1 MQKNDEKKNSLHPA
15 TNGGHHF
22 IFSPENPVAEPKIKR
37 SPEDILSMV
46 RSWGETV
53 EDVHGHYG
61 SPERSFIIHDPK
73 NIDKLHNLVA
83 NLGQE
88 SSIHSNGGNHE
99 MHYYHGPNANKVRTG
114 KGTQVFENKPEDFYT
129 KVTNHNGE
137 HSFFSHNFDWSPRGL
152 KDKINKKETSNA
164 IYEAICK
171 GNVERFNFQEYWN
184 LVLGDH
190 NNTLL
195 SKSLKIRT
203 EGRVFVS
210 MDGDNIGASVQR
222 AAMAD
227 DLETIIN
234 QSNIIS
240 EGQKLVRQWAKSK
253 DADIYLDGG
262 DDISFTLPKDCVD
275 DLDDLRRAY
284 KSKTGFTVTIGLGD
298 TISRAGHAMLYG
310 KVKGKN
316 QVNEWSPE
324 IDKKLK
330 EISQDLTPEEKLADH
345 GLIGDKIPGGLADK
359 KSKKD
364 FDQKQLK
371 VGIKIESEHTSD
383 PAIAEEIAMDHLTE
397 DKDYYKKLQELEK
410 AVAPPKKPGE
420 VSPDGRYVSK
430 HHRGAGVQA
439 WHYNPQLAADYDSFI
454 DKNKQS
460 FVAKHPPEHQQVV
473 SDFIDSVRGDF
484 NRHFVIGKDQRG
496 GTEKIRARH
505 LRGLM
510 RGDSNYEIKVHG
522 PDRLSFVAH
531 ERHGSQPNKSS
542 VWNFNIKKPQVNTGS
557 ADKGYKTATGGH
569 YVSKSEG
576 NSVVSSSGWS
586 RNRSLENDQRAVYGI
601 SELVQYR
608 RYNGVSKGSPSLI
621 KASQDDKKI
630 GLVHY
635 SKHPELDSIDPA
647 HMGSGIGSRGR
658 ESKYG
663 RPGVE
668 RSYFYKEGTDPEP
681 MVVSASK
688 ARYISSLEPYQ
699 SIYDIGSDP
708 DGIYKKLKESGKTMN
723 PGIVTSDE
731 YLQAVKDAGH
741 HGFHNPSSQLPNVVA
756 LFYKHPVKEDKTFNK
771 SEENLNFIKNEDLNE
786 ESVMRSGKVIYD
798 KINGWDLDAL
808 HKSKNVR
815 EQRKKVFGTSSSPSP
830 KSKQREKQMRHIQE
844 KLTDRYQGKVPVRK
858 TPGKLNAQGKFI
870 DKPNWKTGYLEYQD
884 NPDAA
889 IHEAGHFEQIPE
901 GSTMEEHQGYMDRRF
916 GEINRDYGYLKAKQT
931 QDEIQPQAAEN
942 PIRRRLGL
950 PANTTEV
957 YITEPGQKRGRRP
970 EPGEEIPRAVDT
982 GDLMAVRGKKG
993 GKEVFLRR
1001 QSRLLSDENRER
1013 MERIDTGELVYDPDL
1028 GWVEGTSPDARI
1040 NQKARLGAKEY
1051 FKRRLKQI
1059 REEKERQ
1066 MEEEPLA
1073 SSFDEKIKKLKEKYS
1088 PKQETSID
1096 GRVRQIKE
1104 QFKAKQDELKNKP
1117 MKTKI
1122 AQQSM
1127 QKNDEDIP
1135 NWKVKVKRIK
1145 TQEPQQKNIPDIDI
1159 TPKKTKTVTKQPTSA
1174 PSLDYSKM
1182 KAPKPPSAVEQSKQ
1196 ARKAKAIANAQ
1207 KAREELSQWKAD
1219 KEKQQAGAPKVPK
1232 EEKPS
1237 ATNKMLNY
1245 FKTKLKKP

>member
-1 MQKNDEKKNSLHPA
+1 MQKSDEKKNTLHPA

-37 SPEDILSMV
+37 TPEDILSLV
-46 RSWGETV
+46 RSWGEKV
-53 EDVHGHYG
+53 EDVQGHYG
-61 SPERSFIIHDPK
+61 SPERSFIVHDPK
-73 NIDKLHNLVA
+73 NVDKLHNLA
-83 NLGQE
+83 ATLGQE
-88 SSIHSNGGNHE
+88 SAIHSNGNSHE
-99 MHYYHGPNANKVRTG
+99 MHYYHGPNANKVRVG

-129 KVTNHNGE
+129 KITNHNGE

-171 GNVERFNFQEYWN
+171 GKIERFSFQEYWD

-190 NNTLL
+190 NNTSL

-203 EGRVFVS
+203 EDRVFVS

-227 DLETIIN
+227 DLETIVN
-234 QSNIIS
+234 QSNVIS

-262 DDISFTLPKDCVD
+262 DDISFTLPKDCVR

-330 EISQDLTPEEKLADH
+330 EISQELTPEEKLADH
-345 GLIGDKIPGGLADK
+345 GLIGG
-359 KSKKD
+359 
-364 FDQKQLK
+364 
-371 VGIKIESEHTSD
+371 V
-383 PAIAEEIAMDHLTE
+383 
-397 DKDYYKKLQELEK
+397 LQELEK

-439 WHYNPQLAADYDSFI
+439 WHYSPQLASDYDSFI

-460 FVAKHPPEHQQVV
+460 FVSKHPPEHQQVV

-505 LRGLM
+505 LRGLL
-510 RGDSNYEIKVHG
+510 RGDGNYEIRVHG

-531 ERHGSQPNKSS
+531 ERHGSQSNKSS
-542 VWNFNIKKPQVNTGS
+542 VWNFNIKKPQENFGGT
-557 ADKGYKTATGGH
+557 DKGYKTATGGH
-569 YVSKSEG
+569 YVSKSESDTTIPG
-576 NSVVSSSGWS
+576 SSRS
-586 RNRSLENDQRAVYGI
+586 RSRSLEDDQGTIYGV

-608 RYNGVSKGSPSLI
+608 RYNGVSRGSRSLA
-621 KASQDDKKI
+621 KASQDDKRI

-635 SKHPELDSIDPA
+635 SKHPGLDSIDPA

-688 ARYISSLEPYQ
+688 ARYTSSVEPHQ

-708 DGIYKKLKESGKTMN
+708 DGIFKKLKESGKTMN

-731 YLQAVKDAGH
+731 YLQGVKDAGH
-741 HGFHNPSSQLPNVVA
+741 HGFHNPSSALPNVVA
-756 LFYKHPVKEDKTFNK
+756 LFYKHPVKEDKAFNK
-771 SEENLNFIKNEDLNE
+771 SEENLNFKKSDGLSK
-786 ESVMRSGKVIYD
+786 ESLMGSGKVIYD
-798 KINGWDLDAL
+798 KTNGWDLDAL
-808 HKSKNVR
+808 NKSKNVR
-815 EQRKKVFGTSSSPSP
+815 KQRKKVFGTSASPSP

-844 KLTDRYQGKVPVRK
+844 KLTDRYKGSVPVRQ
-858 TPGKLNAQGKFI
+858 TPGKLNAAGKLI
-870 DKPNWKTGYLEYQD
+870 DKPDWKTGNLEYQG

-901 GSTMEEHQGYMDRRF
+901 GRTMEEHQAHMDRRF

-942 PIRRRLGL
+942 PLRRRLGL

-957 YITEPGQKRGRRP
+957 LVTEPGKKRGRRP
-970 EPGEEIPRAVDT
+970 EPGDEIPRALDT
-982 GDLMAVRGKKG
+982 GDLMAVKGKKQ
-993 GKEVFLRR
+993 GKDVFLRR

-1013 MERIDTGELVYDPDL
+1013 LNQIDTGELVYDRDL
-1028 GWVEGTSPDARI
+1028 GWIEGSSPDAKI
-1040 NQKARLGAKEY
+1040 NQKVRLGPKEY
-1051 FKRRLKQI
+1051 FRRKLKKLQ
-1059 REEKERQ
+1059 EEKDRQ

-1073 SSFDEKIKKLKEKYS
+1073 SSIDERVKKLKQKYT
-1088 PKQETSID
+1088 PKQEPSIQN
-1096 GRVRQIKE
+1096 RVQQIKD
-1104 QFKAKQDELKNKP
+1104 QFRSTQDDQKNKA
-1117 MKTKI
+1117 MKLNTKI

-1127 QKNDEDIP
+1127 QKD
-1135 NWKVKVKRIK
+1135 VL
-1145 TQEPQQKNIPDIDI
+1145 
-1159 TPKKTKTVTKQPTSA
+1159 S
-1174 PSLDYSKM
+1174 PSLDYDKM
-1182 KAPKPPSAVEQSKQ
+1182 KKPNSPALDYSQMKSPKPPSAAEQSRT
-1196 ARKAKAIANAQ
+1196 ARRKKAIENSRNLRNEMAA
-1207 KAREELSQWKAD
+1207 KKID
-1219 KEKQQAGAPKVPK
+1219 KENKQT
-1232 EEKPS
+1232 EK
-1237 ATNKMLNY
+1237 TNTTSKILTY